1 MAVITLTF
9 ANKINT
15 SVQVGDTAYYTLA
28 PSTSGSFKT
37 SNQSDIVEIGTI
49 TAINNTT
56 NVITCST
63 TLAYADRPTTSSFIL
78 FSKNNEVN
86 LSAVLGYYGEVKF
99 KNSSTIKS
107 ELFSIG
113 TDMFVSSK

>member
-9 ANKINT
+9 ANPINS
-15 SVQVGDTAYYTLA
+15 SVCVGDTAYYTLS
-28 PSTSGSFKT
+28 PSTSGGFST
-37 SNQSDIVEIGTI
+37 STQSDIVEIGEI

-63 TLAYADRPTTSSFIL
+63 TLPYAQQPTTSSFIL
-78 FSKNNEVN
+78 FSKNNKAN
-86 LSAVLGYYGEVKF
+86 LSTVLGYYGEAKF

-107 ELFSIG
+107 ELFTISS
-113 TDMFVSSK
+113 DMFISSK